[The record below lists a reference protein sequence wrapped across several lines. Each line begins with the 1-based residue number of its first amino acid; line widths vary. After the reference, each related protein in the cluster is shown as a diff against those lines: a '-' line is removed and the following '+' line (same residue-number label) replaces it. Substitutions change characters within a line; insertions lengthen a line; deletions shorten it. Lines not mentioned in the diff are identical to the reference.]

1 MTTSLAPIPTTPA
14 PTGPGRPSGSAIG
27 RVGTMLGRELKL
39 GPRSPVVMLAV
50 VMPLLMTFLVASVFG
65 GLLESEPRLGVL
77 SPDPTAITASAEAT
91 EGIRAVAYDSE
102 EAIRADVADHDLD
115 AALLLPAGFDAVV
128 AGGEPVQVIYLVS
141 GQALASDRAV
151 LAATVTAMVREV
163 AGEEAGVEVTVVTVG
178 AEDFVPM
185 GDRLIP
191 LLVVYA
197 VVVAALFV
205 PAASI
210 LDERVKGTLN
220 AVLATPA
227 SMGEVL
233 ASKALFA
240 SVLSVLMGV
249 VTLLINQAFSGEV
262 LGIVLALVLG
272 TAMLVQLGLVLGLW
286 VKDMNTLY
294 TWIKAGGILIVL
306 PGLLALFPTLP
317 EWISKLAPTYYFL
330 QPIYDLSVGGA
341 TLADVLPTLGI
352 CLLICVALFPLLW
365 WSARTTEQ
373 HRLEG

>member
-1 MTTSLAPIPTTPA
+1 MTTSLAPTTPTPSPAA
-14 PTGPGRPSGSAIG
+14 PARPRGSALW
-27 RVGTMLGRELKL
+27 RVGVMLSRELRL
-39 GPRSPVVMLAV
+39 GPRSPVVLMAV

-65 GLLESEPRLGVL
+65 GLLESQPRLGIS
-77 SPDPTAITASAEAT
+77 SPDPTAITAQAAAVD
-91 EGIRAVAYDSE
+91 GIRAANYDSE
-102 EAIRADVADHDLD
+102 AAIRADVADHELD
-115 AALLLPAGFDAVV
+115 AALLLPPGFDATVGSGQPAEV
-128 AGGEPVQVIYLVS
+128 TYLVS

-151 LAATVTAMVREV
+151 LAATVMSLVRQV
-163 AGEEAGVEVTVVTVG
+163 AGSESAVQVTVVTVG
-178 AEDFVPM
+178 AEDYVPL

-220 AVLATPA
+220 AILATPA
-227 SMGEVL
+227 SMREVL

-240 SVLSVLMGV
+240 SVLSILMGV
-249 VTLLINQAFSGEV
+249 VTLVINRAFSGEV
-262 LGIVLALVLG
+262 LGIVLALALG
-272 TAMLVQLGLVLGLW
+272 TAMLVQLGLILGLW

-317 EWISKLAPTYYFL
+317 EWISRIAPTYYFL

-341 TLADVLPTLGI
+341 TLADVLPTLGVG
-352 CLLICVALFPLLW
+352 LLITAALFPVLW
-365 WSARTTEQ
+365 WSAATTERR
-373 HRLEG
+373 RLAG

>member
-1 MTTSLAPIPTTPA
+1 MTTSLAPTPTPTPA
-14 PTGPGRPSGSAIG
+14 APPRPAGSAVR

-39 GPRSPVVMLAV
+39 GPRSPVVLLAI

-65 GLLESEPRLGVL
+65 GLLESEPRLGTY
-77 SPDPTAITASAEAT
+77 SQDPTQITAAAQDT
-91 EGIRAVAYDSE
+91 DGIRAISYDSE
-102 EAIRADVADHDLD
+102 EALRADVADHDLD
-115 AALLLPAGFDAVV
+115 AALILPAGFDAAV
-128 AGGEPVQVIYLVS
+128 AAGEQVEVTYLVS
-141 GQALASDRAV
+141 GQALASDRAA
-151 LAATVTAMVREV
+151 LAATVTAMVRDL
-163 AGEEAGVEVTVVTVG
+163 AGDESAVQVRVVTVG
-178 AEDFVPM
+178 AEDYVPL

-220 AVLATPA
+220 AVLATPT

-233 ASKALFA
+233 MSKALFA
-240 SVLSVLMGV
+240 SVLSMLMGA
-249 VTLLINQAFSGEV
+249 VTLVINQAFSGEV
-262 LGIVLALVLG
+262 LGILLALAVG
-272 TAMLVQLGLVLGLW
+272 TVMLVELGLVLGLW

-317 EWISKLAPTYYFL
+317 EWISRIAPTYYFL
-330 QPIYDLSVGGA
+330 DPIYDLSVGGA

-352 CLLICVALFPLLW
+352 GVLIAVALFPLLW
-365 WSARTTEQ
+365 WSARTTEER
-373 HRLEG
+373 RLEG

>member
-14 PTGPGRPSGSAIG
+14 PTGPGRPIGSAIG

-65 GLLESEPRLGVL
+65 GLLETEPRLGIL
-77 SPDPTAITASAEAT
+77 SPDPTAITASAQAT

-128 AGGEPVQVIYLVS
+128 AAGEPVQVTYLVS

-163 AGEEAGVEVTVVTVG
+163 AGEEAGVEVTIVTVG

-185 GDRLIP
+185 ADRLIP

-262 LGIVLALVLG
+262 FGIVLALALG

-341 TLADVLPTLGI
+341 TLSDVLPTLGI
-352 CLLICVALFPLLW
+352 CLLITVALFPLLW

>member
-1 MTTSLAPIPTTPA
+1 MTTSLAPATIPSPAA
-14 PTGPGRPSGSAIG
+14 PTRPPGSSVR
-27 RVGTMLGRELKL
+27 RVGTMLARELKL
-39 GPRSPVVMLAV
+39 GPRSPVVLLAV

-65 GLLESEPRLGVL
+65 GLLESQPRLGIY
-77 SPDPTAITASAEAT
+77 SPDPTAITAEAEAT
-91 EGIRAVAYDSE
+91 DGIRVVSYDT
-102 EAIRADVADHDLD
+102 EAALRADVADHDLD
-115 AALLLPAGFDAVV
+115 AALVLPPGFDAAVESG
-128 AGGEPVQVIYLVS
+128 AQVEVTYLVS
-141 GQALASDRAV
+141 GQTLASDRAV
-151 LAATVTAMVREV
+151 LAATVTALVREL
-163 AGEEAGVEVTVVTVG
+163 AGGQSGVQVTVVTVG
-178 AEDFVPM
+178 AEDYVPL

-220 AVLATPA
+220 AILATPA
-227 SMGEVL
+227 SMREVL

-240 SVLSVLMGV
+240 SVLSILMGV

-262 LGIVLALVLG
+262 LGILLSLTIG
-272 TAMLVQLGLVLGLW
+272 TVMLVQLGLILGLW

-317 EWISKLAPTYYFL
+317 EWIAKVAPTYYFL

-341 TLADVLPTLGI
+341 TLSDVLQTLAVGM
-352 CLLICVALFPLLW
+352 LIAAALFPVLL
-365 WSARTTEQ
+365 WSARTTEER
-373 HRLEG
+373 RLEG

>member
-14 PTGPGRPSGSAIG
+14 PTGAGRPSGSAIG

-39 GPRSPVVMLAV
+39 GPRSPVVLLAV

-65 GLLESEPRLGVL
+65 GLLESEPRLGVI

-91 EGIRAVAYDSE
+91 EGIRAVTYDSE

-115 AALLLPAGFDAVV
+115 AALLLPAGFDAAV
-128 AGGEPVQVIYLVS
+128 AAGEPVQVTYLVS

-178 AEDFVPM
+178 AEDYVPM

-249 VTLLINQAFSGEV
+249 VTLVINQAFSGEV
-262 LGIVLALVLG
+262 LGIVLALALG

-317 EWISKLAPTYYFL
+317 AWISKLAPTYYFL

-352 CLLICVALFPLLW
+352 CLLITVALFPLLW

>member
-1 MTTSLAPIPTTPA
+1 MTTTMTPPERTDVARATTSGAGPA
-14 PTGPGRPSGSAIG
+14 LRRVSA
-27 RVGTMLGRELKL
+27 MLTRELRL
-39 GPRSPVVMLAV
+39 SPRSPIVLLAV

-65 GLLESEPRLGVL
+65 GLLESQPRLGIY
-77 SPDPTAITASAEAT
+77 SAEPTALSQAAAEAD
-91 EGIRAVAYDSE
+91 GIRAVDYDAE
-102 EAIRADVADHDLD
+102 GPLRADLADHDLD
-115 AALLLPAGFDAVV
+115 AGIILPAGFDAAV
-128 AGGEPVQVIYLVS
+128 AAGQPVEVTYLVS

-151 LAATVTAMVREV
+151 LAASVTAMIRQLAGTTESVQVRV
-163 AGEEAGVEVTVVTVG
+163 LTVG
-178 AEDFVPM
+178 AEDFVPL

-227 SMGEVL
+227 SIGEVL
-233 ASKALFA
+233 AAKALFA
-240 SVLSVLMGV
+240 TVLSVLMGV
-249 VTLLINQAFSGEV
+249 VTLVINQAFSGEIV
-262 LGIVLALVLG
+262 GILVALLLG
-272 TAMLVQLGLVLGLW
+272 TWMLVQLGLVLGLW

-317 EWISKLAPTYYFL
+317 EWISKIAPTYYFL

-341 TLADVLPTLGI
+341 TLTDVLPTLGV
-352 CLLICVALFPLLW
+352 CLLITLALLPLLW
-365 WSARTTEQ
+365 WSAVTTEQ

>member
-1 MTTSLAPIPTTPA
+1 
-14 PTGPGRPSGSAIG
+14 
-27 RVGTMLGRELKL
+27 
-39 GPRSPVVMLAV
+39 
-50 VMPLLMTFLVASVFG
+50 
-65 GLLESEPRLGVL
+65 
-77 SPDPTAITASAEAT
+77 
-91 EGIRAVAYDSE
+91 
-102 EAIRADVADHDLD
+102 
-115 AALLLPAGFDAVV
+115 
-128 AGGEPVQVIYLVS
+128 
-141 GQALASDRAV
+141 
-151 LAATVTAMVREV
+151 MVREV

-249 VTLLINQAFSGEV
+249 VTLVINQAFSGEV
-262 LGIVLALVLG
+262 LGIVLALALG

-317 EWISKLAPTYYFL
+317 EWIARIAPTYYFL

-341 TLADVLPTLGI
+341 TLSDVLPTLGI
-352 CLLICVALFPLLW
+352 CLLITVALFPLLR
-365 WSARTTEQ
+365 WSARTTEE

>member
-1 MTTSLAPIPTTPA
+1 MVT
-14 PTGPGRPSGSAIG
+14 
-27 RVGTMLGRELKL
+27 RELKL
-39 GPRSPVVMLAV
+39 GPRSPVVLLAV

-65 GLLESEPRLGVL
+65 GLLESQPRLGIY
-77 SPDPTAITASAEAT
+77 SADQTAISAEAQVMD
-91 EGIRAVAYDSE
+91 GIRAVTYDSE
-102 EAIRADVADHDLD
+102 QAIRADVADHELD
-115 AALLLPAGFDAVV
+115 AALLLPVGFDAAV
-128 AGGEPVQVIYLVS
+128 GSGDPVEVTYLVS

-151 LAATVTAMVREV
+151 LAATVTALVREL
-163 AGEEAGVEVTVVTVG
+163 AGSQSAVRVTVVTVG
-178 AEDFVPM
+178 AEDYVPL

-220 AVLATPA
+220 AILVTPA
-227 SMGEVL
+227 TMREVL

-240 SVLSVLMGV
+240 SLLSILMGV
-249 VTLLINQAFSGEV
+249 VTLVINQAFSGEV
-262 LGIVLALVLG
+262 AGIVLALAIG
-272 TAMLVQLGLVLGLW
+272 TAMLVELGLILGLW

-317 EWISKLAPTYYFL
+317 AWISKIAPTYYFL

-341 TLADVLPTLGI
+341 SLSDVLATLGVGV
-352 CLLICVALFPLLW
+352 LITAAMFPVVL
-365 WSARTTEQ
+365 WSARITEER
-373 HRLEG
+373 RLSG